1 MTTEKNPTERSPYE
15 PASERHVVA
24 GDEVVESD
32 LYCGNCNAQIVVGGL
47 AASTEVRCGGC
58 GAQFGLDTLIG
69 EHAPRNTKATLSAVL
84 GLLSF
89 FGLFLTGIPAVL
101 LGLGALRDVRERKTL
116 VGRRRAITGIA
127 AGGVFGLFC
136 SCSVSL
142 LAILIPQFI
151 PSKNP
156 ADIARLRKEIGA
168 FELPQGIEVDEVQD
182 AFSVQHF
189 RAEDPADTTLIW
201 LTLANKR
208 YSPTESTA
216 RAQFI
221 GLRMA
226 TGELQPQAV
235 HEFEVFGQTIEVKE
249 ERGNFR
255 GTDVRVFTGL
265 VEREKDWMIIVIRSE
280 LEPAGGT
287 GKDLRV
293 PMDAEDVRVFL
304 KSFQLPGE
312 DAE

>member
-1 MTTEKNPTERSPYE
+1 
-15 PASERHVVA
+15 
-24 GDEVVESD
+24 
-32 LYCGNCNAQIVVGGL
+32 
-47 AASTEVRCGGC
+47 
-58 GAQFGLDTLIG
+58 
-69 EHAPRNTKATLSAVL
+69 
-84 GLLSF
+84 
-89 FGLFLTGIPAVL
+89 
-101 LGLGALRDVRERKTL
+101 
-116 VGRRRAITGIA
+116 
-127 AGGVFGLFC
+127 
-136 SCSVSL
+136 
-142 LAILIPQFI
+142 
-151 PSKNP
+151 
-156 ADIARLRKEIGA
+156 
-168 FELPQGIEVDEVQD
+168 
-182 AFSVQHF
+182 
-189 RAEDPADTTLIW
+189 
-201 LTLANKR
+201 
-208 YSPTESTA
+208 
-216 RAQFI
+216 
-221 GLRMA
+221 MA